1 MEGRFVLWKMG
12 DAGVCECG
20 CRSLVDSVEVVSD
33 GGVWWVERRWVCY
46 ACGLVRVEYANRV
59 MSELMRGR
67 CISRVRQQ

>member
-33 GGVWWVERRWVCY
+33 GGGVVGGAALGVLCVWSG
-46 ACGLVRVEYANRV
+46 AG
-59 MSELMRGR
+59 
-67 CISRVRQQ
+67 